1 MSHKKRGPSRSR
13 KELAMTKT
21 YLTDLS
27 SRASGATASP
37 LCEVAA
43 RVEGPAFSGGRA
55 RLQPCHQPALGT
67 RALAPA
73 PIAAPTVAKAN
84 ERAHLFAGLKP
95 GASTTMKILTA
106 GLLLL
111 FLCACKVGPNYKRP
125 TLNVPDQYRNAP
137 DLTTQAPA
145 GQQFAELKWFA
156 VFQDETLQALIKEA
170 LANNYD
176 MKIAATRVLQA
187 NANLGITRADQFPQV
202 NGSFGIT
209 NEHNS
214 QFYGKKSPTFDI
226 ATLSLNY
233 IVDFWGQYRRATE
246 AARAN
251 LLATEYGQNVVQVTL
266 ISSVASNYFLLRQ
279 YDSQLDYA
287 KQTVEADKAIL
298 NLNQIKFKGGESA
311 ITDVYQ
317 AETLL
322 QQSEAE
328 VITLQQLVP
337 QTENNLSILLGRNPG
352 DIARGLKLVDQP
364 HLPEVPAGLPS
375 SLLQRRADVRRS
387 EENLV
392 AANAN
397 VGVAKAAFFPQ
408 ISLTGIFGAQST
420 AISSFLQGP
429 ATIWSLGGQAL
440 QPIFQGGRIRANYRL
455 AWAQRDEAEDIYKQ
469 TVLQAFGDVANSLVG
484 YSQSRLYR
492 MKIDEQTRTYAEMA
506 RLANV
511 RFQGGVTSFLEVQYY
526 EQQYFTSALNLTQAW
541 YTELQNYVQL
551 YQALGGGWEQQ

>member
-1 MSHKKRGPSRSR
+1 M
-13 KELAMTKT
+13 
-21 YLTDLS
+21 
-27 SRASGATASP
+27 
-37 LCEVAA
+37 
-43 RVEGPAFSGGRA
+43 
-55 RLQPCHQPALGT
+55 
-67 RALAPA
+67 
-73 PIAAPTVAKAN
+73 
-84 ERAHLFAGLKP
+84 
-95 GASTTMKILTA
+95 
-106 GLLLL
+106 
-111 FLCACKVGPNYKRP
+111 
-125 TLNVPDQYRNAP
+125 
-137 DLTTQAPA
+137 
-145 GQQFAELKWFA
+145 KWFA

-209 NEHNS
+209 NEHNF

-266 ISSVASNYFLLRQ
+266 ISSVASDYFLLRQ

-287 KQTVEADKAIL
+287 KKTVEADNEIL
-298 NLNQIKFKGGESA
+298 KLNNIKFKGGESA

-317 AETLL
+317 AQSLVE
-322 QQSEAE
+322 QSEAE
-328 VITLQQLVP
+328 VITLQQAVA
-337 QTENNLSILLGRNPG
+337 QTENNISILLGRNPG
-352 DIARGLKLVDQP
+352 PIARGLNLVDQP

-420 AISSFLQGP
+420 AITSFLQGP

-455 AWAQRDEAEDIYKQ
+455 AWAQRDEAELVYKQ
-469 TVLQAFGDVANSLVG
+469 TVLQAFGDVSNSLVG
-484 YSQSRLYR
+484 YSQSRLFR